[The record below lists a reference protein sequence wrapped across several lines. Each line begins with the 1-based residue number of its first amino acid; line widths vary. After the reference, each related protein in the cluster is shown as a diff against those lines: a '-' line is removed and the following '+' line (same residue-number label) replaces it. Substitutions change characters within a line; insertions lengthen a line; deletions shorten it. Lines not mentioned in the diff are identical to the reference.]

1 VATDDSTRSTA
12 GGRKPGKV
20 TAYERVVEGESY
32 RQRQNP
38 PSPNFSTEPAQTDA
52 VVMKKYAPGHSS
64 SILWWLLED
73 FAQPVELDLVFKT
86 RVIHLAVS
94 LAAIC

>member
-1 VATDDSTRSTA
+1 MATDDSTRSTA
-12 GGRKPGKV
+12 AGRKPGKV

-32 RQRQNP
+32 RQRHSP
-38 PSPNFSTEPAQTDA
+38 PSPNPSTEPAQIDA
-52 VVMKKYAPGHSS
+52 LAMNVRPGHSS
-64 SILWWLLED
+64 AILWRLLED
-73 FAQPVELDLVFKT
+73 FAKPVELDLVFKT